1 MKKIIIKADID
12 HSELVE
18 KNTYDVAAIRINAVD
33 EYNNILPYFNDVV
46 SFETQGAIELI
57 GPSVTSFHGG
67 MGGTYIR
74 TTGRAGSGRLIIR
87 SAQAEDV
94 NVEVDVRIGKG
105 ECV

>member
-57 GPSVTSFHGG
+57 GPSVTSLHGG
-67 MGGTYIR
+67 MGGAYIR
-74 TTGRAGSGRLIIR
+74 TTGRAGSGKLIIR

-94 NVEVDVRIGKG
+94 NVEVDVRL
-105 ECV
+105 EE